1 VEYPFRVIKRQF
13 GFVKVRSWIE
23 EKHSAVG
30 VAVCLVQFV
39 DVARKIDCGS
49 GISAPESR
57 VKALCSVKRAHEG
70 AENDGIL
77 QDCS

>member
-1 VEYPFRVIKRQF
+1 MEHPFRVIKRQF

-39 DVARKIDCGS
+39 DGPRQIDGGS
-49 GISAPESR
+49 RISAPESR
-57 VKALCSVKRAHEG
+57 VKALRSVKRADEG